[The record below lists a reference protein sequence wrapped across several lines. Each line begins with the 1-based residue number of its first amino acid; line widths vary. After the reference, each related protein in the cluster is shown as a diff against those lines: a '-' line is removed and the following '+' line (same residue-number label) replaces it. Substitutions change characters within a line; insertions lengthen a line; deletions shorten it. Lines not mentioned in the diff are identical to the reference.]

1 MMIMTAK
8 LSKKKL
14 ALCLLAAAAL
24 LILVLTAVG
33 GDKDTPP
40 PEAQDSAPSLTG
52 LTTNEDRVAFLTACG
67 YTAEPEPV
75 QTQEVSIPKEF
86 NEVFTRYNTLQQSQ
100 GFDLTAYA
108 GKRAKRYVY
117 QVTKDGETASAT
129 LIIYRDTVIAADLS
143 STEGEGFLRALLPP
157 AGAESAA

>member
-14 ALCLLAAAAL
+14 ALCLLVAAAL

-40 PEAQDSAPSLTG
+40 PETQDSAPSLTG

-75 QTQEVSIPKEF
+75 LGEVSIPKEF

-157 AGAESAA
+157 AGTGSVA